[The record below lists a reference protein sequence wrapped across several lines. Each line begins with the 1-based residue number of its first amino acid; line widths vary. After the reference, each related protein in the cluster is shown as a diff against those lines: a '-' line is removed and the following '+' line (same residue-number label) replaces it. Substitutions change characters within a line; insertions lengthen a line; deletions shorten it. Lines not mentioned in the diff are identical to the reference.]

1 MEASAL
7 LPSRSLMSLA
17 SSASRPRRQRRVGG
31 MAIVRAIGGREHR
44 WGRLVDEN
52 MIVLRLRIREMK
64 IMEKKNEK
72 EEEDDDDDKGMM
84 EWERKYY
91 VGEYGEHVCEVVG
104 LLQSYLMSVRP
115 CFAMAMMLLV
125 ALSVFISSGLF
136 LLNSINTMKALFSS
150 VFLF

>member
-17 SSASRPRRQRRVGG
+17 SASRPRRQRRVGG
-31 MAIVRAIGGREHR
+31 MAVVRAIGGRE

-72 EEEDDDDDKGMM
+72 EEDDDKGMM
-84 EWERKYY
+84 EWEREYY
-91 VGEYGEHVCEVVG
+91 VGEYGEHVCEAIG

-115 CFAMAMMLLV
+115 CFAMAMILLV
-125 ALSVFISSGLF
+125 ALSVFVSSGI
-136 LLNSINTMKALFSS
+136 LLLSSINTMEALFSS